1 MLWHVLLET
10 ETVSAVSTYGE
21 AIKQLRQERGL
32 SQEEVAHAAGVATS
46 TVSRI
51 ERASIEPRAAALEKI
66 AKGLGVTLVE
76 LAEAIERTDRANQGS
91 RAGRATNPKESGP

>member
-10 ETVSAVSTYGE
+10 ESVLAVSRYGE

-32 SQEEVAHAAGVATS
+32 SQEDVAHAAGVATS

-51 ERASIEPRAAALEKI
+51 ERGHIEPRAAVLEKI
-66 AKGLGVTLVE
+66 ANGLGVSLVE
-76 LAEAIERTDRANQGS
+76 LAEAIER
-91 RAGRATNPKESGP
+91 AGRADEASRPGRAANPK